1 MSIIL
6 IRGRQTA
13 LKGQVVHFHVDTS
26 VIVDEL
32 LPFPR
37 CYEFLAVVQEKPHQN
52 NEIRTTV
59 SYSFSPVQV
68 LKALNYLKQYNHLYS
83 HKKLMTIEE
92 IQEIFKCR
100 QEDIIPI
107 RIIDSYAYNNAT
119 TTVPVINSPETLLGP
134 KRIIPCAEDPIWKI
148 ESYLEERCYPWLYP
162 HGKGG
167 EADPERPLQINLRDY
182 YKQRLKSADNRW
194 QKDPTWIF
202 RALNLLQREDLCRSV
217 NYHFSCSNASDIGMV
232 IRGSSAF
239 WDKARR
245 HLRSMYATLGKPFI
259 FLSINLQD
267 DVEFLTNINPEK
279 FGSTCNPNWEAIDSL
294 SDDEYLMLAN
304 ENPALVARM
313 CKRRLAGFEEY
324 ISDKKHPFLIDYIVS
339 NYFLKTEFQRDGLP
353 HLHALLWIENP
364 PSTDTS
370 EGRQTILDFVDKFLT
385 TELSDRD
392 AQPDLYKSV
401 RKYQ

>member
-1 MSIIL
+1 MILQRWLPCICCTSLYPESQFQNAAKQHELYHDVVEEITSIPEDLILDFIEQRAITLSHIYMSIIL

-119 TTVPVINSPETLLGP
+119 TTSF
-134 KRIIPCAEDPIWKI
+134 AMW
-148 ESYLEERCYPWLYP
+148 
-162 HGKGG
+162 
-167 EADPERPLQINLRDY
+167 
-182 YKQRLKSADNRW
+182 
-194 QKDPTWIF
+194 
-202 RALNLLQREDLCRSV
+202 
-217 NYHFSCSNASDIGMV
+217 
-232 IRGSSAF
+232 
-239 WDKARR
+239 
-245 HLRSMYATLGKPFI
+245 
-259 FLSINLQD
+259 
-267 DVEFLTNINPEK
+267 
-279 FGSTCNPNWEAIDSL
+279 
-294 SDDEYLMLAN
+294 
-304 ENPALVARM
+304 
-313 CKRRLAGFEEY
+313 
-324 ISDKKHPFLIDYIVS
+324 
-339 NYFLKTEFQRDGLP
+339 
-353 HLHALLWIENP
+353 
-364 PSTDTS
+364 
-370 EGRQTILDFVDKFLT
+370 
-385 TELSDRD
+385 
-392 AQPDLYKSV
+392 
-401 RKYQ
+401 